1 MKNPMNKTLIKARTA
16 LLTSAT
22 LCIGFAAP
30 ALAESHMNL
39 SSWPEASQKAAQ
51 HMIDT
56 YGEPAHITDHELIWY
71 ETGPWAKTVI
81 YDTETTHNFPVTHP
95 DVMQQWI
102 EMSVPADMFDDLANY
117 DGSVVVNR
125 TEGLISA
132 RCDKEAANFLAINL
146 AYDIVQGN
154 KTVEEARQF
163 YADTIEQVMSGETP
177 EYVQGFIFEPTSE
190 DVSDPDVSIIEG

>member
-1 MKNPMNKTLIKARTA
+1 MKKISTKTRTA
-16 LLTSAT
+16 LLTGAA

-30 ALAESHMNL
+30 VFAESHMDL
-39 SSWPEASQKAAQ
+39 SSWPEASQKAAK
-51 HMIDT
+51 HMMDT
-56 YGEPAHITDHELIWY
+56 YGEPAEITKHELIWY
-71 ETGPWAKTVI
+71 ETGPWKKTVI

-102 EMSVPADMFDDLANY
+102 EMSVPADLFDDLANY

-146 AYDIVQGN
+146 AHDIVEGN

-163 YADTIEQVMSGETP
+163 YGDTIKQVMSGETP
-177 EYVQGFIFEPTSE
+177 EYVKGFIFEPTTE
-190 DVSDPDVSIIEG
+190 DVSDPDQSIVEK